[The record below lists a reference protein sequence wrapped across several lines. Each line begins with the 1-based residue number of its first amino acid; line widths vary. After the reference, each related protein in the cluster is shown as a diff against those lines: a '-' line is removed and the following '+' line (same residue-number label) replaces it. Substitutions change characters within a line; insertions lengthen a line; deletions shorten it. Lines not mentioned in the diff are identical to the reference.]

1 MSDPDGLPTAPLGA
15 APASPAARRAHRAA
29 LARRLVSCAPEACA
43 ALDWDALG
51 RAPDWLALTESERD
65 GLQSRIGALLYA
77 RAVRLWIDGPRLDAA
92 RTVLGDTFLET
103 LLTQPDEQSIP
114 TALADVPP
122 IATAAHVA
130 PTWQTV
136 GASVLLASLAPGPLR
151 QAAKALLGPVA
162 PSAMAHE
169 FAVSLVARAVAQDGR
184 AAPSRGAA

>member
-1 MSDPDGLPTAPLGA
+1 MSDAAALPTASAGA

-29 LARRLVSCAPEACA
+29 LARRLVVCAPEACA
-43 ALDWDALG
+43 ALDWDALD
-51 RAPDWLALTESERD
+51 RAPDWLALTDAEREA
-65 GLQSRIGALLYA
+65 LQCRIGALLYG
-77 RAVRLWIDGPRLDAA
+77 RAVRLWIDGPRLAAA
-92 RTVLGDTFLET
+92 RTVLGDTFLEA

-114 TALADVPP
+114 TALADVPT
-122 IATAAHVA
+122 IVTAAQVA

-151 QAAKALLGPVA
+151 QAAKAVLGPVA

-169 FAVSLVARAVAQDGR
+169 CAVSLVARAVAQDGR